1 MLALG
6 SLLLMVG
13 MLTLGAPAVAGAS
26 SGKTVAKTTVMAD
39 YYMSFYDFP
48 YFVAQQ
54 KGYYKSQG
62 LSVTWLP
69 GTGSN
74 NTVTQVATGKVP
86 FGMAAGDAVAEGIAQ
101 GEPITA
107 VANIYAD
114 AGWCAMV
121 PKKSG
126 ITSITQL
133 AGHTY
138 ASAPGSDTTT
148 LWPAV
153 LKAAGVAASSV
164 TDISVSFTAAL
175 TGLFEGQ
182 YTAAGVPCYAAGPDA
197 TITYHIPVNYLLF
210 SSVGV
215 NTLGMTLFTTNSMIK
230 NHPAEVRAFVQGTLK
245 GFAYTKANPASAYA
259 ITKNLANPTDFE
271 ALFPYPVEAASLK
284 ASLPLFD
291 GATSQTKGF
300 PLGCMSK
307 AEWSSQDK
315 LLARLGILSARSVP
329 PAKSI
334 FTNSFLGKTCSS

>member
-1 MLALG
+1 
-6 SLLLMVG
+6 
-13 MLTLGAPAVAGAS
+13 MLTLAVPPAVAGAS
-26 SGKTVAKTTVMAD
+26 SGKSVIQTSVMAD

-62 LSVTWLP
+62 LSVTWIP

-74 NTVTQVATGKVP
+74 NTVTQVATGKIP

-121 PKKSG
+121 PTKSG
-126 ITSITQL
+126 ITSISQL
-133 AGHTY
+133 SGHTY
-138 ASAPGSDTTT
+138 AAAPGSDTQT

-153 LKAAGVAASSV
+153 LKAAGLSASSV

-182 YTAAGVPCYAAGPDA
+182 YSAAGVPCFAAAPDA
-197 TITYHIPVNYLLF
+197 TITYHIPVTSLLY

-215 NTLGMTLFTTNSMIK
+215 NTLGMTLFTSNSMIK

-245 GFAYTKANPASAYA
+245 GFAYTKAHISSAYA
-259 ITKNLANPTDFE
+259 ITKSLANPTDFE

-284 ASLPLFD
+284 ASLRLFD
-291 GATSQTKGF
+291 GATSETKGF
-300 PLGCMSK
+300 PLGCMSTS
-307 AEWSSQDK
+307 EWANQDK
-315 LLARLGILSARSVP
+315 LLSRLSIISAGSVP
-329 PAKSI
+329 AAKSV
-334 FTNSFLGKTCSS
+334 FTNSFLATKCPS